1 MFNQRQQALITA
13 AAVAAIVFMFCLAG
27 GMAFGAAIVWGLLLG
42 GIILQVRRQNIVVAE
57 GHDILSGAVSRAIG
71 SVQSGTARLGA
82 AAVAEGS
89 SETPVS
95 ETPVSETPA
104 GSPPQAAPDTASA
117 PPRLDNPREGQP
129 DDLTRID
136 GIGPS
141 LASTLHGMGY
151 FHIDQIA
158 GWSDREV
165 AWMDANLGTI
175 KGRVSRDEW
184 VVQARRIIE
193 GNQ

>member
-1 MFNQRQQALITA
+1 MFNQRQQVLITA

-57 GHDILSGAVSRAIG
+57 GHDILSGAVSQAIE
-71 SVQSGTARLGA
+71 SVQSGTTQLSGA
-82 AAVAEGS
+82 ATGAVPGTGPSEAPAEF
-89 SETPVS
+89 
-95 ETPVSETPA
+95 
-104 GSPPQAAPDTASA
+104 PPQAAPDTTSA

-151 FHIDQIA
+151 YHIDQIA
-158 GWSDREV
+158 AWSDQEI
-165 AWMDANLGTI
+165 AWMDANLGTF
-175 KGRVSRDEW
+175 KGRVTRDGW
-184 VVQARRIIE
+184 VVQARRILA